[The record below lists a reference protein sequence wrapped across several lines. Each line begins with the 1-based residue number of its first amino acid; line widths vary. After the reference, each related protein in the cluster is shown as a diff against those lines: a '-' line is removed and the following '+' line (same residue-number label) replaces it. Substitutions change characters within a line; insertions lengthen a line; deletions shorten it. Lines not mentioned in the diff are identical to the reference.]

1 MQRCRRLGVEL
12 ALILVAACCATGP
25 IRGEDEQ
32 PLSPEARARL
42 QRELTGRIDTL
53 SQRIAA
59 APDDM
64 QLRSQRGDAYF
75 FRGDFAQAVAD
86 YAKMVELDPRQ
97 DASHWRKGIAHFYAG
112 EYEQAA
118 GQFERYHS
126 FDNVDRENGIWRY
139 LSQVKAHG
147 KSRAREGL
155 LKYEKDDR
163 EPFPDVY
170 KLFAGEIAPEQI
182 VERIEGAKISDPERA
197 KRRFYAHLYIGL
209 NHAVENEPRKAL
221 DHLRESVRN
230 KWAPAAGYG
239 PAYMWHVGRL
249 HYDLMSEEP

>member
-1 MQRCRRLGVEL
+1 MQRCPRRGMEL
-12 ALILVAACCATGP
+12 MLTFVAAFCATGP
-25 IRGEDEQ
+25 IRGDDEQ
-32 PLSPEARARL
+32 PLSLEARARL
-42 QRELTGRIDTL
+42 QRELTERIDSLT
-53 SQRIAA
+53 QRITA
-59 APDDM
+59 APDDV

-86 YAKMVELDPRQ
+86 YTKMVELDPQQ
-97 DASHWRKGIAHFYAG
+97 DASHWRKGIAHFYAK
-112 EYEQAA
+112 EYERAA

-139 LSQVKAHG
+139 LSQAKAHG
-147 KSRAREGL
+147 KAKAREGL

-182 VERIEGAKISDPERA
+182 IERIEAAKTGDAERE

-209 NHAVENEPRKAL
+209 NHAVENEPRKASQ
-221 DHLRESVRN
+221 HLREAVRN

-239 PAYMWHVGRL
+239 PAYMWQVGRL
-249 HYDLMSEEP
+249 HYDLLSEKQ